1 MVHVGRRIDR
11 PERAIQIGGVEI
23 ERDVDAARQKR
34 LKAVAST
41 DVFFYPDDVLHK
53 IRSLVAGSA
62 LDRSGAQVRR
72 HRLQPRWFPQ
82 TRQDVVQLV
91 ASTVVQRPKPGLA
104 RPLWNRDRY
113 NDARAS
119 VQIVENHQRAREH
132 ENGVR
137 SSEAILGTVGKILDE
152 PKDVLAEASSY
163 SAPNL
168 TDIRNVRRF
177 VFLDERAQIR

>member
-11 PERAIQIGGVEI
+11 PERAVQSGGDEI
-23 ERDVDAARQKR
+23 ESDVDAARQER
-34 LKAVAST
+34 RKAVAST
-41 DVFFYPDDVLHK
+41 DVFFYPVDVLHE
-53 IRSLVAGSA
+53 ICPLVAGSA

-82 TRQDVVQLV
+82 TRQDVVQLG
-91 ASTVVQRPKPGLA
+91 AGTVVQRPKPGLA

-152 PKDVLAEASSY
+152 PNDVVAEVSY
-163 SAPNL
+163 DSAPEL
-168 TDIRNVRRF
+168 TEIRNVRRF